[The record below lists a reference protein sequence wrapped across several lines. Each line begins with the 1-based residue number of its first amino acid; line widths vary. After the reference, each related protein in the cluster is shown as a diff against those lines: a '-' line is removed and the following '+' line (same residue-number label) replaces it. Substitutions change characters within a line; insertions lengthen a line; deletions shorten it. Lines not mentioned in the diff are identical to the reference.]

1 MTRTQLPSSPQR
13 RTSSSKIRSGLR
25 RQRCKIA
32 GWPVIRSTTTGGYI
46 LGSLRPAR
54 AP

>member
-1 MTRTQLPSSPQR
+1 MTRTQRPSSPQQH
-13 RTSSSKIRSGLR
+13 TSSSKMRSGLR

-32 GWPVIRSTTTGGYI
+32 GWSVIRSASTGGYI